1 MPPITRS
8 MMVSRSNWANMP
20 SICTSIRPIGVEV
33 SNGSVA
39 DRNTTPHASSSS
51 SRVTMSR
58 KLRENRSTRYTSS
71 TSINPARAAAS
82 ARRRSSRFV
91 VAPEA
96 SSENRSAMCHPGW
109 EST

>member
-1 MPPITRS
+1 

-39 DRNTTPHASSSS
+39 LRNTTPAESSSS
-51 SRVTMSR
+51 SSITMSR
-58 KLRENRSTRYTSS
+58 RFRENRSTRYTNS

-82 ARRRSSRFV
+82 ARCNPSRSV

-96 SSENRSAMCHPGW
+96 SSGNRATSRQPGW
-109 EST
+109 EPM